1 MEATHRYM
9 NFLISENPIYTDE
22 GKQIEVFYL
31 DIRNEPEIFQEWAK
45 ELRRNYCSDEML
57 KHMTEVSGMSASKYL
72 NNNKLPSNPSVQS
85 GDFGEIF
92 VSDYLQSFENYLV
105 PRTRFN
111 SRENK
116 DRPTL
121 GSDVLGYKINPH
133 DSVEAE
139 VIVIEVKSSASKRND
154 TIAKNKLQEAI
165 DGSNKD
171 FIRFSTSIVA
181 SYEKLYSSNRAEAD
195 ILSRFL
201 NITDNPYQ
209 VKYAAV
215 AIHSNYSYDIEVIKK
230 VVAEQHLDSENL
242 RLLVIHSD
250 ELMAF
255 IKNIYLKAGKV

>member
-9 NFLISENPIYTDE
+9 NYLISENPIYTDE

-133 DSVEAE
+133 DSVKAE

-209 VKYAAV
+209 VTYAAV